1 MKMKYFS
8 VITLLILSGC
18 SLNAVDEK
26 ATSSEFVEEQQAE
39 LAFAPVKTLDEKIG
53 SMLMVGFMGTSA
65 PRNSQICR
73 DIQKY
78 DLAGVILFDMN
89 PVNHKKAKN
98 IANKSQVAKL
108 TQQLQ

>member
-1 MKMKYFS
+1 MKIKHFS

-18 SLNAVDEK
+18 SLNAVDDKERS
-26 ATSSEFVEEQQAE
+26 TEVVQERQVYV
-39 LAFAPVKTLDEKIG
+39 LPTPTKTLEEKIG

-65 PRNSQICR
+65 PKNSQICQ

-78 DLAGVILFDMN
+78 NLAGVILFDMN

-98 IANKSQVAKL
+98 IRTKYQLTKL
-108 TQQLQ
+108 TQ